1 MRQRDV
7 RHQDFNLERGFS
19 LMEVLISMSVFT
31 IVMFAVYSTYV
42 SGAGTYAKGDMK
54 ADIHQNTRASMELMV
69 REIRLAGYFPENFP
83 FIMPGGP
90 GTPCAGPPFVGISN
104 AQPTTITI
112 CSDIDGD
119 NSSELVTY
127 TWVGDTNGDNVVD
140 PGENEIRRQV
150 TDDTGLQPQEVI
162 AFNISAFLFSYTDRL
177 NNPINPGVPLGSGN
191 CPDNVTLG
199 CDIGRVI
206 VTMTGSEPVSQ
217 SAAIGGRSPSPFAT
231 RVRNYQLVTDVR
243 PRNLGL

>member
-54 ADIHQNTRASMELMV
+54 ADIHQNTRGSMELMV

-83 FIMPGGP
+83 FIMPP
-90 GTPCAGPPFVGISN
+90 GPPTGCGALVGISN

-162 AFNISAFLFSYTDRL
+162 AFNISAFQLSYRDPTNTL
-177 NNPINPGVPLGSGN
+177 INPVPGVCG
-191 CPDNVTLG
+191 DNINPP

>member
-7 RHQDFNLERGFS
+7 THQDFNLERGFS
-19 LMEVLISMSVFT
+19 LMEVLISMAVFT
-31 IVMFAVYSTYV
+31 LVVFAIFSTFE

-54 ADIHQNTRASMELMV
+54 ADIHQNTRGSMELMV

-83 FIMPGGP
+83 FIMPAGP
-90 GTPCAGPPFVGISN
+90 PTGCVGPPFVGISN
-104 AQPTTITI
+104 AAATTITI

-119 NSSELVTY
+119 NSSEMVVY
-127 TWVGDTNGDNVVD
+127 TWFGDTDGDNIVD

-162 AFNISAFLFSYTDRL
+162 AFNISAFLFSYSDRL
-177 NNPINPGVPLGSGN
+177 NNAIAPPGDCSVIGN
-191 CPDNVTLG
+191 ATAP
-199 CDIGRVI
+199 CDIGRVNI
-206 VTMTGSEPVSQ
+206 AMTGSEPVSQ
-217 SAAIGGRSPSPFAT
+217 SAPIGGRSPSPFAT
-231 RVRNYQLVTDVR
+231 RVRNYQLGTDVR

>member
-1 MRQRDV
+1 
-7 RHQDFNLERGFS
+7 
-19 LMEVLISMSVFT
+19 MEVLIAMAVST
-31 IVMFAVYSTYV
+31 IVMFAIYTTFA

-69 REIRLAGYFPENFP
+69 REIRLAGYFPESFP
-83 FIMPGGP
+83 FIMP
-90 GTPCAGPPFVGISN
+90 AGPPTGCVGGLVGISN

-162 AFNISAFLFSYTDRL
+162 AFNISQFTFQNFDGSNPAVQLNPGACL
-177 NNPINPGVPLGSGN
+177 NNTTFP
-191 CPDNVTLG
+191 
-199 CDIGRVI
+199 
-206 VTMTGSEPVSQ
+206 
-217 SAAIGGRSPSPFAT
+217 
-231 RVRNYQLVTDVR
+231 
-243 PRNLGL
+243 